1 MLRNLMS
8 LPRQAAPRDARWW
21 VIGAMIA
28 VSLLLAILGIRAEL
42 DGASFWQALSSP
54 DPHNLREILVRDSM
68 LPRIAMTLLCG
79 GALALAGTLA
89 QQVLRNPLAEPMT
102 LGVFPGAYLALI
114 VADLWGPS
122 WLVAGRPVIALAGGL
137 LAMLAVF
144 ALSARQRM
152 APLAVVLSGMIV
164 NLYCGAISLALSMAH
179 FELLRGLMI
188 WGGGALDQTG
198 WHESRMLGVAVLG
211 CAIVTVLLRRPLGVF
226 DAGDSTVRSLG
237 VGLHRTR
244 VVALLV
250 AVVLTAAVVST
261 VGVIGFVGLAAPT
274 LARLA
279 GARRLGQRLVWAPL
293 LGAALLWLTDEL
305 VRVVSSAELFS
316 AHLLPTGTVTS
327 LIGVPLL
334 LFLLPRLRAQPDL
347 HAAGIAAPA
356 PARLARR
363 LPLALLA
370 LVVVLALSFGVTRT
384 VDGWRIGDLEQ
395 IRAIMFWR
403 LPHTVAAA
411 AAGVLLAIGG
421 TLIQRIT
428 ANPMASPDL
437 LGVSSGGMLGL
448 VVALF
453 MGVTPG
459 PGTLFLSCLVGVVLT
474 LAVLMW
480 LGSRVAFAPERL
492 LLIGVAISA
501 LLQAVVSAMMS
512 SGDSRVGLLLNF
524 IVGSTYYVQAPIA
537 YAAAVIA
544 LLGLVCAPL
553 MSRWIETLGLGAG
566 VAGGLGIPVGRARL
580 LILLLAAVLT
590 AASTLLVGPLS
601 FVGLIAPHIA
611 RFSGA
616 RRPASQILVAAMIG
630 ALLMTFAEWLGRQ
643 LVFPEEVASGL
654 VATLIGGPYLIALM
668 LRKTATST

>member
-28 VSLLLAILGIRAEL
+28 ASLLLAILGIRAEL

-114 VADLWGPS
+114 IADLWGPS
-122 WLVAGRPVIALAGGL
+122 WLAAGRPVIALAGGL

-198 WHESRMLGVAVLG
+198 WHESRMLGLAVLG

-279 GARRLGQRLVWAPL
+279 GARRLGQRLLWAPL

-370 LVVVLALSFGVTRT
+370 LVAVLALSFGVTRT

-459 PGTLFLSCLVGVVLT
+459 PGMLFLSCLVGVVLT

>member
-1 MLRNLMS
+1 MS
-8 LPRQAAPRDARWW
+8 LPRQTVPRDTRWW
-21 VIGAMIA
+21 VIGTMIA

-42 DGASFWQALSSP
+42 DGASFWQALISP
-54 DPHNLREILVRDSM
+54 DQHNLRELLVRYSM

-89 QQVLRNPLAEPMT
+89 QQVLHNPLAEPMT
-102 LGVFPGAYLALI
+102 LGVFPGAHLALI
-114 VADLWGPS
+114 FADLWAPPS
-122 WLVAGRPVIALAGGL
+122 WLGAGRPLIALAGGL

-164 NLYCGAISLALSMAH
+164 NLYFGTISQAISMAH

-198 WHESRMLGVAVLG
+198 WHESRMLGVAVFG
-211 CAIVTVLLRRPLGVF
+211 CVIVTALLRRPLGVF

-237 VGLHRTR
+237 VDLHRTR
-244 VVALLV
+244 GVALLI

-261 VGVIGFVGLAAPT
+261 VGVIGFVGLAATT
-274 LARLA
+274 LARLV
-279 GARRLGQRLVWAPL
+279 GARRLDQRLVWVPL

-305 VRVVSSAELFS
+305 VRMVSSAELFS

-327 LIGVPLL
+327 LVGVPLL
-334 LFLLPRLRAQPDL
+334 LFLLPRLRAQPNL
-347 HAAGIAAPA
+347 HAAVGIAVQPS
-356 PARLARR
+356 PTRLARR
-363 LPLALLA
+363 LPLAFLA
-370 LVVVLALSFGVTRT
+370 LLVVLALSFGVTRT
-384 VDGWRIGDLEQ
+384 VDGLRVGDLEQ
-395 IRAIMFWR
+395 IRAIMLWR

-411 AAGVLLAIGG
+411 SAGVLLAIGG
-421 TLIQRIT
+421 TLIQRST
-428 ANPMASPDL
+428 ANPMTSPDL

-459 PGTLFLSCLVGVVLT
+459 PGVLFASCLAGVMITLVVL
-474 LAVLMW
+474 MS
-480 LGSRVAFAPERL
+480 LGARVAFAPERL

-512 SGDSRVGLLLNF
+512 SGDARVGLLLNF

-537 YAAAVIA
+537 YTVAVIA
-544 LLGLVCAPL
+544 LLGLVGAPL
-553 MSRWIETLGLGAG
+553 MSRWIETLGMGPE
-566 VAGGLGIPVGRARL
+566 VAVGLGIPVGRARL
-580 LILLLAAVLT
+580 MILLLASVLT
-590 AASTLLVGPLS
+590 AASTLLVGPLP

-630 ALLMTFAEWLGRQ
+630 ILLMTFAEWLGRQ
-643 LVFPEEVASGL
+643 LIFPEELASGL
-654 VATLIGGPYLIALM
+654 VATLIGGPYLIALI
-668 LRKTATST
+668 LRKTVTPT